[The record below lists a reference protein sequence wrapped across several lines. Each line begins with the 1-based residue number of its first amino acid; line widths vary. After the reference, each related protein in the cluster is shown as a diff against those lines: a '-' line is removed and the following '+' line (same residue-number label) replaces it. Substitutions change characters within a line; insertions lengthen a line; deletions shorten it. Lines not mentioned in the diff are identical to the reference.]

1 MAIFACYANPA
12 KANGIIMD
20 VVTIISLLAVVLIG
34 LPHGAMDGAVAL
46 AMGYGRSYARLA
58 GFLILYVLI
67 AIAVVMFW
75 LKLPEVALFGFL
87 LLSVWHFGSGDSQK
101 DLTLILRILQSI
113 SHGGLIVF
121 GISMADHDTADLIFG
136 WLIFGDTARLWYWFD
151 LIVWLWWPC
160 LALYVASGIVETRL
174 YRRFGELAGLAIVIA
189 IMPALTSF
197 AIYFCLVHTPR
208 HMARVLTM
216 LKDVISLRL
225 VITLTLIFTVMSWLT
240 GGIIFLALNKGI
252 GIAPAS
258 MMVVFIGLAALTV
271 PHSLLIDG
279 LFRPRFEKREL

>member
-1 MAIFACYANPA
+1 
-12 KANGIIMD
+12 MD

-46 AMGYGRSYARLA
+46 AMGYGRSYPRLA
-58 GFLILYVLI
+58 GFLTLYVLI
-67 AIAVVMFW
+67 AIVVVMFW
-75 LKLPEVALFGFL
+75 LTLPEVALFGFL

-101 DLTLILRILQSI
+101 DLTPLLRVLQSI

-121 GISMADHDTADLIFG
+121 GISIADRDTADLIFS
-136 WLIFGDTARLWYWFD
+136 WLIFGDTARLWHWID
-151 LIVWLWWPC
+151 VIVWFWLPC

-174 YRRFGELAGLAIVIA
+174 HRRFGELAGLAIMVA

-197 AIYFCLVHTPR
+197 AIYFCLIHTPR
-208 HMARVLTM
+208 HMTRVLTM
-216 LKDVISLRL
+216 LKDVISFRL
-225 VITLTLIFTVMSWLT
+225 VMAFTIIFTVMSWLA
-240 GGIIFLALNKGI
+240 GGLIFLTLYEGI